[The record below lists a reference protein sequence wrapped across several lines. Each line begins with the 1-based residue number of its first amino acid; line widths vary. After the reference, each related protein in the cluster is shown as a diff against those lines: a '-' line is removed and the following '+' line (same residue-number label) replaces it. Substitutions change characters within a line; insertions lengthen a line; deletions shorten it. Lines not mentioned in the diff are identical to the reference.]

1 MNGEPPVLNGA
12 ADKAPPRSDVK
23 LRLLSAA
30 VMLFVAGGAFWF
42 GGPVLDLFIA
52 LVSFATLI
60 ELMKLVE
67 LASEKPL
74 VRIAGS
80 FAGAAYVGAATVSLI
95 ALPALL
101 VAIVV
106 GVVICTDTGAYF
118 AGRRFG
124 RRKIAPAISP
134 SKTWEGLM
142 GGMIAAGLFASLTF
156 GFMAL
161 AVSALSSEKPDLPW
175 GAMLA
180 GAATGAMLAV
190 AAQAGDFLESW
201 LKRKAGVKDS
211 GRIIPGH
218 GGVFDRVDG
227 LLPVAIIAGLA
238 FLTYRITIS

>member
-1 MNGEPPVLNGA
+1 M
-12 ADKAPPRSDVK
+12 
-23 LRLLSAA
+23 SAA
-30 VMLFVAGGAFWF
+30 VMLLVAGGAFWF

-74 VRIAGS
+74 ARIAGAL
-80 FAGAAYVGAATVSLI
+80 AGTVYVGAAAISLM
-95 ALPALL
+95 ALPSLL
-101 VAIVV
+101 VGIVL
-106 GVVICTDTGAYF
+106 GIVICTDTGAYF
-118 AGRRFG
+118 AGRRYG

-134 SKTWEGLM
+134 SKTWEGLT
-142 GGMIAAGLFASLTF
+142 GGMIAAGLFTSLAF
-156 GFMAL
+156 GFVTLAL
-161 AVSALSSEKPDLPW
+161 SALSPEKPSIPW
-175 GAMLA
+175 LAMLA
-180 GAATGAMLAV
+180 GAVIGAVLAV

-227 LLPVAIIAGLA
+227 LLPVAIITGLA
-238 FLTYRITIS
+238 SLIYQVAIS